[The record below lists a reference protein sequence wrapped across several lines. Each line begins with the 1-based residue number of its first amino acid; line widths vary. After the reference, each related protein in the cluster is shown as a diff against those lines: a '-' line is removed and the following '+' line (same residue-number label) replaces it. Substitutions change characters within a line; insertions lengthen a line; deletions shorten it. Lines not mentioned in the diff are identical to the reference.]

1 MNASGSFSL
10 WRILLLAQLREQPTR
25 FLVTVLALALG
36 VALGASVYL
45 VNTSALN
52 EFGLATKR
60 MVGEA
65 DIVIRGP
72 REGFAEQVFVDLARN
87 PSISALSPVLELE
100 VALAGRNDTLK
111 VLGLDP
117 FHAAALQP
125 ALIGDIGDGVFSC
138 SPPTAFI

>member
-1 MNASGSFSL
+1 MNANGALGL
-10 WRILLLAQLREQPTR
+10 WKILLLAQLREQPAR

-72 REGFAEQVFVDLARN
+72 REGFAEKVYVDLARN
-87 PSISALSPVLELE
+87 PSVAALSPVLELE
-100 VALAGRNDTLK
+100 VALAGRNERSKCSDSIHSK
-111 VLGLDP
+111 
-117 FHAAALQP
+117 LQRCSRRSLP
-125 ALIGDIGDGVFSC
+125 ISAMASSSF
-138 SPPTAFI
+138 SPPTEFT